1 MTGIVFIDWLIK
13 FLEQHEAETA
23 IVVTLF
29 FMCVWAAV
37 SERKGD

>member
-1 MTGIVFIDWLIK
+1 MPNIIFFNLLIQ